1 MMMIMIMTIMT
12 IMMMIMI
19 MIMTTLS
26 KDFLLGRPKESP
38 AFPPDLPLKVAPI
51 ILSLKKYIK
60 IYQQQ
65 CNVLN

>member
-1 MMMIMIMTIMT
+1 MMIIMIIMI
-12 IMMMIMI
+12 IMMMI

-51 ILSLKKYIK
+51 ILSLKNTLKSI
-60 IYQQQ
+60 
-65 CNVLN
+65 NSNAMF